1 MFCFKFFSSIRKSW
15 WNIILLWKCLSKKS
29 LGARSSIP
37 RCNASMDMY
46 LGYVGLVLPQVETT
60 RVLPWIHGFSGK
72 WAPKKW
78 KEPIILE
85 IHPFSFHGFH
95 ERFPWIHGR
104 KVVVISYGK
113 VSRTVLTEVYYVYS
127 SFTLKADGT
136 QSDDPA
142 SETGSHLMDSGGRSW
157 TKLPGSRVFPLLI

>member
-1 MFCFKFFSSIRKSW
+1 MEHHPLVEVLIQEVTWCQVFHTRDATHRWTCTLDMWGWFYHR
-15 WNIILLWKCLSKKS
+15 WK
-29 LGARSSIP
+29 
-37 RCNASMDMY
+37 
-46 LGYVGLVLPQVETT
+46 LP
-60 RVLPWIHGFSGK
+60 GFSHESMGSVENGPRK
-72 WAPKKW
+72 NERNRSYWRYN
-78 KEPIILE
+78 
-85 IHPFSFHGFH
+85 PFSFHGFH

-142 SETGSHLMDSGGRSW
+142 SETGSHLMDSGGEAG
-157 TKLPGSRVFPLLI
+157 LNFQGPVYFLY